1 VVLVLVLV
9 LDQLEPLDP
18 LVLDRL
24 TPLVLDLRMT
34 MTTLV
39 PLALA
44 IDQMARLPQPIGEH
58 LIDKTP
64 QGQPLV
70 AQVIKPRV

>member
-9 LDQLEPLDP
+9 LNRLEPLDP
-18 LVLDRL
+18 LVLVL
-24 TPLVLDLRMT
+24 PLVLDLMMT
-34 MTTLV
+34 MTTLA
-39 PLALA
+39 LALA
-44 IDQMARLPQPIGEH
+44 IDRMARLPQPIGEH